1 MKTGSVTFWKEIKKK
16 KRQGEKKTRSLDLT
30 RKYPFDCEVFPK
42 IGLVYGLYEVLF
54 LLCEL
59 CLQSHLVVTMAGI
72 TLYPLSQ

>member
-1 MKTGSVTFWKEIKKK
+1 MKKK
-16 KRQGEKKTRSLDLT
+16 KRQGEKKTRSLDL
-30 RKYPFDCEVFPK
+30 RCKYPFDCEVFPK

-72 TLYPLSQ
+72 TLEI

>member
-16 KRQGEKKTRSLDLT
+16 RQGEKKTRSLNLR

-59 CLQSHLVVTMAGI
+59 CLQSHLDVTMAGI